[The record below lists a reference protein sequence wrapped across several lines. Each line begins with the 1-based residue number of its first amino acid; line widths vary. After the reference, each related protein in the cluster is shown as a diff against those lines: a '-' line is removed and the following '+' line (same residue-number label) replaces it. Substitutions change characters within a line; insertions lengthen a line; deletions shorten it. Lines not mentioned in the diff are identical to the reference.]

1 MPIMNPIKKNK
12 FSILFNQDGYLKL
25 SDYIKNN
32 NFNKILILT
41 DDNTKDNCL
50 DIFISSITYKND
62 EVSKLIKSR
71 LFYYSVKPGE
81 NSKNIDT
88 SIEIWKFLTHNRFKR
103 SDLIINLGGGMI
115 TDLGG
120 FVASTF
126 MRGIK
131 FVNVPTTLLGMVDA
145 SIGGKTGIDFREIKN
160 IIGVF
165 EFAKIILVDYRFL
178 YTLNKRQKTAGYA
191 EMIKHSL
198 ISKKSEFDLITKIND
213 VENIPYE
220 LIYQSIIAKVNII
233 DVDPFESKIRKNLNY
248 GHTLGHAIESYFLSI
263 GRDLLHGE
271 AVAIGIILESYLSY
285 LKTGFDYEI
294 ANKIK
299 SYINTLFEIKKFSD
313 TDISEIISLLKHDKK
328 NSSDKPM
335 FVLLENLGKPLVNQA
350 VTEKEIEDAFK
361 FYRV

>member
-1 MPIMNPIKKNK
+1 MNPIKKDK
-12 FSILFNQDGYLKL
+12 FSILFNQDGYLEL
-25 SDYIKNN
+25 TDYIKNN

-41 DDNTKDNCL
+41 DDNTKENCL
-50 DIFISSITYKND
+50 HIFISSITSIND
-62 EVSKLIKSR
+62 EVSNLIKSR

-88 SIEIWKFLTHNRFKR
+88 SIQIWKFLIDNRFKR

-145 SIGGKTGIDFREIKN
+145 SIGGKTGIDYREIKN

-165 EFAKIILVDYRFL
+165 EFAKIILVDYSFL

-198 ISKKSEFDLITKIND
+198 ISKKSEFDMIKKLDSID
-213 VENIPYE
+213 DIPHQM
-220 LIYQSIIAKVNII
+220 IYQSIITKVSVI
-233 DVDPFESKIRKNLNY
+233 DIDPLESNIRKFLNY
-248 GHTLGHAIESYFLSI
+248 GHTLGHAIESHLL
-263 GRDLLHGE
+263 GTDRELLHGE
-271 AVAIGIILESYLSY
+271 AIAIGIILETYLSF
-285 LKTGFDYEI
+285 LKTGFDYEVADDI
-294 ANKIK
+294 KTHINKHFDLI
-299 SYINTLFEIKKFSD
+299 KFSD
-313 TDISEIISLLKHDKK
+313 SDISQVISLLKHDKK
-328 NSSDKPM
+328 NSDDKPM
-335 FVLLENLGKPLVNQA
+335 FVLLENLGKPLIDQA
-350 VTEKEIEDAFK
+350 VTDVEIDDAFK
-361 FYRV
+361 FYRD

>member
-1 MPIMNPIKKNK
+1 MKPIKKNK
-12 FSILFNQDGYLKL
+12 FSILFNDYGYNELA
-25 SDYIKNN
+25 DYIINN

-41 DDNTKDNCL
+41 DHNTKENCL
-50 DIFISSITYKND
+50 DIFISSITSRND
-62 EVSKLIKSR
+62 EVSRLIKSK
-71 LFYYSVKPGE
+71 LYYYSVKPGE
-81 NSKNIDT
+81 NSKNIYT
-88 SIEIWKFLTHNRFKR
+88 SIQLWEFLIDKGFKR
-103 SDLIINLGGGMI
+103 TDLIINLGGGMV

-120 FVASTF
+120 FVSSTF
-126 MRGIK
+126 MRGLK
-131 FVNVPTTLLGMVDA
+131 FVNIPTTLLGMVDA
-145 SIGGKTGIDFREIKN
+145 SIGGKTGIDHREIKN

-165 EFAKIILVDYRFL
+165 KFAKLILVDFRFL
-178 YTLNKRQKTAGYA
+178 KTLTKRQKTAGYA

-220 LIYQSIIAKVNII
+220 LIYQSITAKVNII
-233 DVDPFESKIRKNLNY
+233 DVDPFESKIRKFLNY

-299 SYINTLFEIKKFSD
+299 RYINTLFEIIKFSNS
-313 TDISEIISLLKHDKK
+313 DISEIISLLKHDKK
-328 NSSDKPM
+328 NNSDKPM
-335 FVLLENLGKPLVNQA
+335 FVLLEKLGKPLVNQA

>member
-1 MPIMNPIKKNK
+1 MNPIKKDK
-12 FSILFNQDGYLKL
+12 FSILFNQDGYQELT
-25 SDYIKNN
+25 DYIKNN

-41 DDNTKDNCL
+41 DDNTKENCL
-50 DIFISSITYKND
+50 DIFISSITSRND
-62 EVSKLIKSR
+62 EVSNLIKSR

-81 NSKNIDT
+81 YSKNIDT
-88 SIEIWKFLTHNRFKR
+88 SIKIWKFLIDNRFKR

-198 ISKKSEFDLITKIND
+198 ISKKSEFDMIKKLDSID
-213 VENIPYE
+213 DIPHQM
-220 LIYQSIIAKVNII
+220 IYQSIITKVSVI
-233 DVDPFESKIRKNLNY
+233 DIDPLESNIRKFLNY
-248 GHTLGHAIESYFLSI
+248 GHTLGHAIESHLL
-263 GRDLLHGE
+263 GTDRELLHGE
-271 AVAIGIILESYLSY
+271 AIAIGIILETYLSF
-285 LKTGFDYEI
+285 LKTGFDYELADDI
-294 ANKIK
+294 KTHINKHFDLI
-299 SYINTLFEIKKFSD
+299 KFSD
-313 TDISEIISLLKHDKK
+313 SDISQIISLLKHDKK
-328 NSSDKPM
+328 NSDDKPM
-335 FVLLENLGKPLVNQA
+335 FVLLENLGKPLIDQS
-350 VTEKEIEDAFK
+350 VTEMEIEDAFK
-361 FYRV
+361 FYRD